1 MVSNEEH
8 KPYVSA
14 TTILPEITI
23 QGIILAIVLGML
35 LTAANVYLG
44 LYVGMTVSASIPA
57 AVISMAV
64 LRSLAKANISK
75 GTNILENNWV
85 QTAVSS
91 GESLAAGVIF
101 TLPALLVMN
110 QTSNG
115 EVGWSEFPYFKT
127 LIIALVGGTIGV
139 MFSISLRRIFIVKE
153 KLPYPEGVAC
163 AEVLVAGEK
172 GGSQVMPI
180 FAGIAFGAA
189 YKILSSL
196 MVTVDNTMK
205 QVSIGL
211 WEHGWQGFYTFTGK
225 LNSSVAYAKSKTTFY
240 LGAEFS
246 PALLGVGYIVGPAI
260 ASFVFFGGLLGAIV
274 IMPIA
279 STLLN
284 PTDTFIE
291 QITSAAMSGDVIN
304 YGDYANHINGRRRM
318 VGVGTMLVGG
328 LYTLVIMRKAL
339 TKGITEMIE
348 ATKQTGT
355 KGSELRTD
363 EDLPAKSIALTSV
376 AMAVPMFFMV
386 WLVSG
391 LLLPAILSLVI
402 IFTAGFLFAA
412 VAGYMAGIV
421 GSSNNPLSGV
431 TIIVVILTATTFALL
446 NSLVYGGEN
455 TAELQV
461 AVIGVAAFVACAGAI
476 SGDNLQDLKTGYIV
490 GATPWRQ
497 QIGQIVGVAAGA
509 LVIPLVLNLL
519 SDQILN
525 GDLEAPQAFL
535 MASITNGILGG
546 GMDWSMVFMGSGIA
560 FCLIALRH
568 TDEYVNILIC
578 AYVLFLIGG
587 FLEEAIPAFLFSGS
601 LFVGATQLW
610 IRDRGGLNISIMAV
624 AVGMYLSLKMT
635 IPIFIG
641 GMIKMYIDKRF
652 DAPLKKSR
660 PELFKKGQDEKLASE
675 KEKLHGPGILFA
687 SGLIAGEAIMGIG
700 LAGMAVSGIYLGTK
714 LATSISLYPI
724 VIFDYSL
731 GTFGHWLGMGVFA
744 CGAVIMATFSMRQ
757 MNDDNFGKI
766 EEWDFD
772 DKIQDAEMV
781 DEVPKKK
788 SPPKKKTK
796 KRNALTLVNT
806 PDVLTS

>member
-1 MVSNEEH
+1 MASTDTH

-14 TTILPEITI
+14 QKILPEITI
-23 QGIILAIVLGML
+23 QGIILAIVLGFL

-64 LRSLAKANISK
+64 LRSLAKTNLSN

-127 LIIALVGGTIGV
+127 FIIALVGGTIGV
-139 MFSISLRRIFIVKE
+139 SFSISLRRIFIVKE

-163 AEVLVAGEK
+163 AEVLIAGEK
-172 GGSQVMPI
+172 GGAQVRPI
-180 FAGIAFGAA
+180 FVGLAFGSL
-189 YKILSSL
+189 YKLCSAVVANGKYVSL
-196 MVTVDNTMK
+196 
-205 QVSIGL
+205 GL
-211 WEHGWQGFYTFTGK
+211 WKHGWDGFYTLTGK
-225 LNSSVAYAKSKTTFY
+225 LSETAAYAKSKTTFY

-260 ASFVFFGGLLGAIV
+260 ASFVFFGGLLGAVV

-279 STLLN
+279 STLLS
-284 PTDTFIE
+284 PTDEFLNAI
-291 QITSAAMSGDVIN
+291 IN
-304 YGDYANHINGRRRM
+304 GEILTYGDYANHINGRRRM

-328 LYTLVIMRKAL
+328 LYTLVVMREAL
-339 TKGITEMIE
+339 FKGITEMID
-348 ATKQTGT
+348 ATKSNVPDA
-355 KGSELRTD
+355 KNIRTD
-363 EDLPAKSIALTSV
+363 EDLPARSIAITSA
-376 AMAVPMFFMV
+376 AMAIPMFFMV
-386 WLVSG
+386 WIISG
-391 LLLPAILSLVI
+391 LLLPAILSLLI

-431 TIIVVILTATTFALL
+431 TIIVVILTATIFALV

-476 SGDNLQDLKTGYIV
+476 SGDNLQDLKTGYIL

-497 QIGQIVGVAAGA
+497 QIGQVVGVAAGA
-509 LVIPLVLNLL
+509 VAIPLVLNLL
-519 SDQILN
+519 SDQILS
-525 GDLEAPQAFL
+525 GELEAPQAFL

-568 TDEYVNILIC
+568 TEEYVNILIC
-578 AYVLFLIGG
+578 AYALFFIGG
-587 FLEEAIPAFLFSGS
+587 FLEGAIAAFLFSGS
-601 LFVGATQLW
+601 LLVAATQWW
-610 IRDRGGLNISIMAV
+610 INERGGLNISIMAV

-652 DAPLKKSR
+652 DTPLKKSR

-700 LAGMAVSGIYLGTK
+700 LAGMAVSGIYLGITEHP
-714 LATSISLYPI
+714 SI
-724 VIFDYSL
+724 
-731 GTFGHWLGMGVFA
+731 WLGMGAFT

-757 MNDDNFGKI
+757 MNNDNFGKI

-772 DKIQDAEMV
+772 DEIQDAEMV
-781 DEVPKKK
+781 DEI
-788 SPPKKKTK
+788 PKKKTRK
-796 KRNALTLVNT
+796 KKPNK
-806 PDVLTS
+806 

>member
-1 MVSNEEH
+1 MASNEAH
-8 KPYVSA
+8 KSYVSA
-14 TTILPEITI
+14 TTILPEITT

-64 LRSLAKANISK
+64 LRSLAKANLSK

-115 EVGWSEFPYFKT
+115 EVGWSEFPYLET
-127 LIIALVGGTIGV
+127 VVIALVGGTIGV
-139 MFSISLRRIFIVKE
+139 LFSISLRRIFIVKE
-153 KLPYPEGVAC
+153 ELPYPEGVAC

-172 GGSQVMPI
+172 GGNQVMPI
-180 FAGIAFGAA
+180 FVGIAFGAL
-189 YKILSSL
+189 YKLFSSL
-196 MVTVDNTMK
+196 MVTVDNSVK
-205 QVSIGL
+205 QVSVGL
-211 WEHGWQGFYTFTGK
+211 WEHGWQSFYTLGGK
-225 LNSSVAYAKSKTTFY
+225 LNESAAYAKSKTTFY
-240 LGAEFS
+240 LGAELS

-279 STLLN
+279 SALLN
-284 PTDTFIE
+284 PTDAFIE
-291 QITSAAMSGDVIN
+291 QITTAAMNGEVVN

-328 LYTLVIMRKAL
+328 LYTLVIMRESL
-339 TKGITEMIE
+339 MKGITEMIE
-348 ATKQTGT
+348 ATKSTVST
-355 KGSELRTD
+355 KNGVSRTD
-363 EDLPAKSIALTSV
+363 EDLPARSIAITSA
-376 AMAVPMFFMV
+376 AMAIPMFFMV
-386 WLVSG
+386 WIISG
-391 LLLPAILSLVI
+391 LLLPAILSLII

-446 NSLVYGGEN
+446 NSLVYGGER
-455 TAELQV
+455 TQELQV

-476 SGDNLQDLKTGYIV
+476 SGDNLQDLKTGYIL

-546 GMDWSMVFMGSGIA
+546 GMDWSMVFMGAGIA
-560 FCLIALRH
+560 FCLVALRH
-568 TDEYVNILIC
+568 PEHYINTLVC
-578 AYVLFLIGG
+578 AYALFLIGG
-587 FLEEAIPAFLFSGS
+587 FLE
-601 LFVGATQLW
+601 
-610 IRDRGGLNISIMAV
+610 
-624 AVGMYLSLKMT
+624 
-635 IPIFIG
+635 
-641 GMIKMYIDKRF
+641 
-652 DAPLKKSR
+652 
-660 PELFKKGQDEKLASE
+660 
-675 KEKLHGPGILFA
+675 
-687 SGLIAGEAIMGIG
+687 
-700 LAGMAVSGIYLGTK
+700 
-714 LATSISLYPI
+714 
-724 VIFDYSL
+724 
-731 GTFGHWLGMGVFA
+731 
-744 CGAVIMATFSMRQ
+744 
-757 MNDDNFGKI
+757 
-766 EEWDFD
+766 
-772 DKIQDAEMV
+772 
-781 DEVPKKK
+781 
-788 SPPKKKTK
+788 
-796 KRNALTLVNT
+796 
-806 PDVLTS
+806 

>member
-14 TTILPEITI
+14 TTILPEITT

-240 LGAEFS
+240 FGAEFS

-284 PTDTFIE
+284 PTDAFIE

-355 KGSELRTD
+355 KDSELRTD
-363 EDLPAKSIALTSV
+363 EDLPAKSIALTSI

-546 GMDWSMVFMGSGIA
+546 GMDWSMVFMGAGIA

-568 TDEYVNILIC
+568 TNEYVNILIC

-635 IPIFIG
+635 VPIFIG
-641 GMIKMYIDKRF
+641 GMIKMYIDRKF
-652 DAPLKKSR
+652 DSPLKKER
-660 PELFKKGQDEKLASE
+660 PELFKKGQEEKLSQE
-675 KEKLHGPGILFA
+675 REKLHSPGILFA

-700 LAGMAVSGIYLGTK
+700 LAAMAVSGIYLGLTEEPSIYPGV
-714 LATSISLYPI
+714 LA
-724 VIFDYSL
+724 
-731 GTFGHWLGMGVFA
+731 FA
-744 CGAVIMATFSMRQ
+744 VGAAIMATFSLKQ
-757 MNDDNFGKI
+757 MNNKDFGKV

-772 DKIQDAEMV
+772 DVQDAEMV
-781 DEVPKKK
+781 EETPKK
-788 SPPKKKTK
+788 
-796 KRNALTLVNT
+796 
-806 PDVLTS
+806 

>member
-240 LGAEFS
+240 FGAEFS

-284 PTDTFIE
+284 PTDAFIE

-355 KGSELRTD
+355 KDSELRTD
-363 EDLPAKSIALTSV
+363 EDLPAKSIALTSI

-546 GMDWSMVFMGSGIA
+546 GMDWSMVFMGAGIA

-568 TDEYVNILIC
+568 TNEYVNILIC

-635 IPIFIG
+635 VPIFIG
-641 GMIKMYIDKRF
+641 GMIKMYIDRKF
-652 DAPLKKSR
+652 DSPLKKER
-660 PELFKKGQDEKLASE
+660 PELFKKGQEEKLSQE
-675 KEKLHGPGILFA
+675 REKLHSPGILFA

-700 LAGMAVSGIYLGTK
+700 LAAMAVSGIYLGLTEEPSIYPGV
-714 LATSISLYPI
+714 LA
-724 VIFDYSL
+724 
-731 GTFGHWLGMGVFA
+731 FA
-744 CGAVIMATFSMRQ
+744 VGAAIMATFSLKQ
-757 MNDDNFGKI
+757 MNNKDFGKV

-772 DKIQDAEMV
+772 DVQDAEMV
-781 DEVPKKK
+781 EET
-788 SPPKKKTK
+788 PKKKTPNK
-796 KRNALTLVNT
+796 KTKK
-806 PDVLTS
+806 

>member
-1 MVSNEEH
+1 MASTDTH

-14 TTILPEITI
+14 QKILPEITI
-23 QGIILAIVLGML
+23 QGIILAIVLGFL

-64 LRSLAKANISK
+64 LRSLAKTNLSN

-127 LIIALVGGTIGV
+127 FIIALVGGTIGV
-139 MFSISLRRIFIVKE
+139 SFSISLRRIFIVKE

-163 AEVLVAGEK
+163 AEVLIAGEK
-172 GGSQVMPI
+172 GGAQVRPI
-180 FAGIAFGAA
+180 FVGLAFGSL
-189 YKILSSL
+189 YKLCSAVVANGKYVSL
-196 MVTVDNTMK
+196 
-205 QVSIGL
+205 GL
-211 WEHGWQGFYTFTGK
+211 WKHGWDGFYTLTGK
-225 LNSSVAYAKSKTTFY
+225 LSETAAYAKSKTTFY

-260 ASFVFFGGLLGAIV
+260 ASFVFFGGLLGAVV

-279 STLLN
+279 STLLS
-284 PTDTFIE
+284 PTDEFLNAI
-291 QITSAAMSGDVIN
+291 IN
-304 YGDYANHINGRRRM
+304 GEILTYGDYANHINGRRRM

-328 LYTLVIMRKAL
+328 LYTLVIMREAL
-339 TKGITEMIE
+339 FKGITEMID
-348 ATKQTGT
+348 ATKSNVPDA
-355 KGSELRTD
+355 KNIRTD
-363 EDLPAKSIALTSV
+363 EDLPARSIAITSA
-376 AMAVPMFFMV
+376 AMAIPMFFMV
-386 WLVSG
+386 WIISG
-391 LLLPAILSLVI
+391 LLLPAILSLLI

-431 TIIVVILTATTFALL
+431 TIIVVILTATIFALV

-476 SGDNLQDLKTGYIV
+476 SGDNLQDLKTGYIL

-497 QIGQIVGVAAGA
+497 QIGQVVGVAAGA
-509 LVIPLVLNLL
+509 VAIPLVLNLL
-519 SDQILN
+519 SDQILS
-525 GDLEAPQAFL
+525 GELEAPQAFL

-568 TDEYVNILIC
+568 TEEYVNILIC
-578 AYVLFLIGG
+578 AYALFFIGG
-587 FLEEAIPAFLFSGS
+587 FLEGAIAAFLFSGS
-601 LFVGATQLW
+601 LLVAATQWW
-610 IRDRGGLNISIMAV
+610 INERGGLNISIMAV

-652 DAPLKKSR
+652 DTPLKKSR

-700 LAGMAVSGIYLGTK
+700 LAGMAVSGIYLGITEHP
-714 LATSISLYPI
+714 SI
-724 VIFDYSL
+724 
-731 GTFGHWLGMGVFA
+731 WLGMGAFT

-757 MNDDNFGKI
+757 MNNDNFGKI

-772 DKIQDAEMV
+772 DEIQDAEMV
-781 DEVPKKK
+781 DEI
-788 SPPKKKTK
+788 PKKKTRK
-796 KRNALTLVNT
+796 KKPNK
-806 PDVLTS
+806 

>member
-14 TTILPEITI
+14 TTILPEITT

-139 MFSISLRRIFIVKE
+139 LFSISLRRIFIVKE

-225 LNSSVAYAKSKTTFY
+225 LNSSAAYAKSKTTFY
-240 LGAEFS
+240 FGAEFS

-284 PTDTFIE
+284 PTDAFIE

-328 LYTLVIMRKAL
+328 LYTLVIMREAL
-339 TKGITEMIE
+339 IKGITEMIK
-348 ATKQTGT
+348 ATKQTVT

-363 EDLPAKSIALTSV
+363 EDLPARSIAVTSA

-519 SDQILN
+519 ADQIIN

-546 GMDWSMVFMGSGIA
+546 GMDWSMVFMGTGIA

-587 FLEEAIPAFLFSGS
+587 FLEGAIPAFLFSGS
-601 LFVGATQLW
+601 LLVGATQLW
-610 IRDRGGLNISIMAV
+610 IRDRGGLDISIMAV

-635 IPIFIG
+635 VPIFIG
-641 GMIKMYIDKRF
+641 GMIKMYIDRKF
-652 DAPLKKSR
+652 DSPLKKGR
-660 PELFKKGQDEKLASE
+660 PELFKKGQEEKLSHE
-675 KEKLHGPGILFA
+675 REKLHSPGILFA

-700 LAGMAVSGIYLGTK
+700 LAAMAVSGIYLGLTEEPSIYPGM
-714 LATSISLYPI
+714 LA
-724 VIFDYSL
+724 
-731 GTFGHWLGMGVFA
+731 FA
-744 CGAVIMATFSMRQ
+744 VGAAMMATFSLRQ
-757 MNDDNFGKI
+757 MNNKDFGKV

-772 DKIQDAEMV
+772 DVQDAEMV
-781 DEVPKKK
+781 EEKPKKK
-788 SPPKKKTK
+788 TPKKKTK
-796 KRNALTLVNT
+796 K
-806 PDVLTS
+806 

>member
-1 MVSNEEH
+1 MATENSTH

-14 TTILPEITI
+14 GKILPEITT
-23 QGIILAIVLGML
+23 QGIILAIVLGIL

-64 LRSLAKANISK
+64 LRSLEKANFSK

-115 EVGWSEFPYFKT
+115 EVGWNEFPYFKT

-139 MFSISLRRIFIVKE
+139 LFSISLRRIFIVRE

-180 FAGIAFGAA
+180 FAGIAFGAI
-189 YKILSSL
+189 YKICSSL
-196 MVTVDNTMK
+196 MVTVDNTVK
-205 QVSIGL
+205 QVSFGL
-211 WEHGWQGFYTFTGK
+211 WEQGWQGFYTLKGK
-225 LNSSVAYAKSKTTFY
+225 VDATLLWTTERKTTLY
-240 LGAEFS
+240 LGAELS

-260 ASFVFFGGLLGAIV
+260 ASFVFFGGLLGALV

-279 STLLN
+279 SSFLN
-284 PTDTFIE
+284 PTDAFLELASNTTTWE
-291 QITSAAMSGDVIN
+291 
-304 YGDYANHINGRRRM
+304 DYANHINGRRRM
-318 VGVGTMLVGG
+318 AGVGTMLVGG
-328 LYTLVIMRKAL
+328 LYTLVIMREAL
-339 TKGITEMIE
+339 MKGIKEMIDS
-348 ATKQTGT
+348 TNSNI
-355 KGSELRTD
+355 SEVNKIRTN
-363 EDLPAKSIALTSV
+363 EDLPARSIAITSA

-386 WLVSG
+386 WIISG
-391 LLLPAILSLVI
+391 LFLPAFLSLII

-446 NSLVYGGEN
+446 NSFVYGGEN

-476 SGDNLQDLKTGYIV
+476 SGDNLQDLKTGYIL

-509 LVIPLVLNLL
+509 VAIPLVLNLL
-519 SDQILN
+519 SDQIIN

-546 GMDWSMVFMGSGIA
+546 GMDWSMVFMGAGIA

-568 TDEYVNILIC
+568 PENYVNILVC
-578 AYVLFLIGG
+578 SYLLFLFGG
-587 FLEEAIPAFLFSGS
+587 FIENAIPAFLFSGS
-601 LFVGATQLW
+601 LFVIGTQMW
-610 IRDRGGLNISIMAV
+610 INEKGGLNISIMAV

-635 IPIFIG
+635 VPIFIG
-641 GMIKMYIDKRF
+641 GMIKMYVDSRF
-652 DAPLKKSR
+652 TAPLKKSR
-660 PELFKKGQDEKLASE
+660 PELFKENSTKLLEQE
-675 KEKLHGPGILFA
+675 KERLHNPGILFA

-700 LAGMAVSGIYLGTK
+700 LAGMAVSGIYLG
-714 LATSISLYPI
+714 IIDQPSLL
-724 VIFDYSL
+724 L
-731 GTFGHWLGMGVFA
+731 GIGVFII
-744 CGAVIMATFSMRQ
+744 GAIIMAMLSLRQ
-757 MNDDNFGKI
+757 TENEDFGKI
-766 EEWDFD
+766 EEWAFEDN
-772 DKIQDAEMV
+772 IQDAEMI
-781 DEVPKKK
+781 EKESNKKNK
-788 SPPKKKTK
+788 GK
-796 KRNALTLVNT
+796 
-806 PDVLTS
+806 

>member
-1 MVSNEEH
+1 MATGNSTH

-14 TTILPEITI
+14 GKILPEITT
-23 QGIILAIVLGML
+23 QGIILAIVLGIL

-64 LRSLAKANISK
+64 LRSLEKANFSK

-115 EVGWSEFPYFKT
+115 EVGWNEFPYFKT

-139 MFSISLRRIFIVKE
+139 LFSISLRRIFIVRE

-180 FAGIAFGAA
+180 FAGIAFGAI
-189 YKILSSL
+189 YKICSSL
-196 MVTVDNTMK
+196 MVTVDNTVK
-205 QVSIGL
+205 QVSFGL
-211 WEHGWQGFYTFTGK
+211 WEQGWQGFYTLKGK
-225 LNSSVAYAKSKTTFY
+225 VDATLLWTTERKTTLY
-240 LGAEFS
+240 LGAELS

-260 ASFVFFGGLLGAIV
+260 ASFVFFGGLLGALV

-279 STLLN
+279 SSFLN
-284 PTDTFIE
+284 PTDAFLELASNTTTWE
-291 QITSAAMSGDVIN
+291 
-304 YGDYANHINGRRRM
+304 DYANHINGRRRM
-318 VGVGTMLVGG
+318 AGVGTMLVGG
-328 LYTLVIMRKAL
+328 LYTLVIMREAL
-339 TKGITEMIE
+339 MKGIKEMIDS
-348 ATKQTGT
+348 TNSNI
-355 KGSELRTD
+355 SEVNKIRTN
-363 EDLPAKSIALTSV
+363 EDLPARSIAITSA

-386 WLVSG
+386 WIISG
-391 LLLPAILSLVI
+391 LFLPAFLSLII

-431 TIIVVILTATTFALL
+431 TIIVVILTATSFALL
-446 NSLVYGGEN
+446 NSFVYGGEN

-476 SGDNLQDLKTGYIV
+476 SGDNLQDLKTGYIL

-509 LVIPLVLNLL
+509 VAIPLVLNLL
-519 SDQILN
+519 SDQIIN

-546 GMDWSMVFMGSGIA
+546 GMDWSMVFMGAGIA

-568 TDEYVNILIC
+568 PKNYVNILVC
-578 AYVLFLIGG
+578 SYLLFLFGG
-587 FLEEAIPAFLFSGS
+587 FIENAIPAFLFSGS
-601 LFVGATQLW
+601 LFVIGTQMW
-610 IRDRGGLNISIMAV
+610 INEKGGLNISIMAV

-635 IPIFIG
+635 VPIFIG
-641 GMIKMYIDKRF
+641 GMIKMYVDSRF
-652 DAPLKKSR
+652 TAPLKKSR
-660 PELFKKGQDEKLASE
+660 PELFKENSTRLLEQE
-675 KEKLHGPGILFA
+675 KERLHNPGILFA

-700 LAGMAVSGIYLGTK
+700 LAGMAVSGIYLG
-714 LATSISLYPI
+714 IIDQPSLL
-724 VIFDYSL
+724 L
-731 GTFGHWLGMGVFA
+731 GIGVFTI
-744 CGAVIMATFSMRQ
+744 GAIIMAMLSLRQ
-757 MNDDNFGKI
+757 TENEDFGKI
-766 EEWDFD
+766 EEWAFEDN
-772 DKIQDAEMV
+772 IQDAEMI
-781 DEVPKKK
+781 EKESNKKNK
-788 SPPKKKTK
+788 GK
-796 KRNALTLVNT
+796 
-806 PDVLTS
+806 

>member
-14 TTILPEITI
+14 TTILPEITT

-225 LNSSVAYAKSKTTFY
+225 LNSSAAYAKSKTTFY
-240 LGAEFS
+240 FGAEFS

-284 PTDTFIE
+284 PTDAFIE

-328 LYTLVIMRKAL
+328 LYTLVIMREAL
-339 TKGITEMIE
+339 IKGITEMIK
-348 ATKQTGT
+348 ATKQTVT

-363 EDLPAKSIALTSV
+363 EDLPARSIAVTSV

-519 SDQILN
+519 ADQIIN

-546 GMDWSMVFMGSGIA
+546 GMDWSMVFMGTGIA

-587 FLEEAIPAFLFSGS
+587 FLEGAIPAFLFSGS
-601 LFVGATQLW
+601 LLVGATQLW

-635 IPIFIG
+635 VPIFIG
-641 GMIKMYIDKRF
+641 GMIKMYIDRKF
-652 DAPLKKSR
+652 DSPLKKGR
-660 PELFKKGQDEKLASE
+660 PELFKKGQEEKLSHE
-675 KEKLHGPGILFA
+675 REKLHSPGILFA

-700 LAGMAVSGIYLGTK
+700 LAAMAVSGIYLGLTEEPSIYPGV
-714 LATSISLYPI
+714 LAFT
-724 VIFDYSL
+724 
-731 GTFGHWLGMGVFA
+731 A
-744 CGAVIMATFSMRQ
+744 GAVIMATFSLRQ
-757 MNDDNFGKI
+757 MKNKDFGKV

-772 DKIQDAEMV
+772 DVQDAEMV
-781 DEVPKKK
+781 EETPKKK
-788 SPPKKKTK
+788 TPKKKTK
-796 KRNALTLVNT
+796 K
-806 PDVLTS
+806 

>member
-1 MVSNEEH
+1 MSSNETH

-14 TTILPEITI
+14 NKILPEITM
-23 QGIILAIVLGML
+23 QGIILAIILGFL

-64 LRSLAKANISK
+64 LRSLERANISK

-115 EVGWSEFPYFKT
+115 EVGWSEFPYFQT

-139 MFSISLRRIFIVKE
+139 LFSISLRRIFIVKE

-180 FAGIAFGAA
+180 FAGIAFGAI
-189 YKILSSL
+189 YKICSSL
-196 MVTVDNTMK
+196 MVTVDNTVK

-211 WEHGWQGFYTFTGK
+211 WEHGWQGFYTLGGK
-225 LNSSVAYAKSKTTFY
+225 LNESAAYAKSKTTFY

-260 ASFVFFGGLLGAIV
+260 ASFVFFGGLLGAII

-279 STLLN
+279 STFLN
-284 PTDTFIE
+284 PTDAFLE
-291 QITSAAMSGDVIN
+291 QFSNAAMNGEIIN

-328 LYTLVIMRKAL
+328 LYTLVVMKEAL
-339 TKGITEMIE
+339 MKGITEMIDS
-348 ATKQTGT
+348 TKSNVSDVTT
-355 KGSELRTD
+355 IRTD
-363 EDLPAKSIALTSV
+363 EDLPARSIAITSA
-376 AMAVPMFFMV
+376 AMAIPMFFMV
-386 WLVSG
+386 WIVSG
-391 LLLPAILSLVI
+391 LLLPAILSLLI

-431 TIIVVILTATTFALL
+431 TIIVVILTATTFALV
-446 NSLVYGGEN
+446 NSLIYGGEN

-476 SGDNLQDLKTGYIV
+476 SGDNLQDLKTGYIL

-497 QIGQIVGVAAGA
+497 QIGQVVGVAAGA
-509 LVIPLVLNLL
+509 VAIPLVLNLL
-519 SDQILN
+519 SDQIIN

-535 MASITNGILGG
+535 MERITSGILGG
-546 GMDWSMVFMGSGIA
+546 WMDWSMVFMGAGIA

-568 TDEYVNILIC
+568 PDQYVNILIFS
-578 AYVLFLIGG
+578 YILFLLGG
-587 FLEEAIPAFLFSGS
+587 IIEGAIAAFLFTGS
-601 LFVGATQLW
+601 LLIAATQVW
-610 IRDRGGLNISIMAV
+610 INERGGLNISIMAV

-635 IPIFIG
+635 VPIFIG

-652 DAPLKKSR
+652 DTPLKISR
-660 PELFKKGQDEKLASE
+660 PELFKKSSIEKLE
-675 KEKLHGPGILFA
+675 QTKEKLHGPGILFA

-700 LAGMAVSGIYLGTK
+700 LAGMAVSGIYLGITENP
-714 LATSISLYPI
+714 SL
-724 VIFDYSL
+724 
-731 GTFGHWLGMGVFA
+731 WLGIGAFA
-744 CGAVIMATFSMRQ
+744 LGAGIMATLSLRQ
-757 MNDDNFGKI
+757 ITNENFGKV
-766 EEWDFD
+766 EEWDFED
-772 DKIQDAEMV
+772 DIQDAEMV
-781 DEVPKKK
+781 PDKPRKKK
-788 SPPKKKTK
+788 SSRKK
-796 KRNALTLVNT
+796 
-806 PDVLTS
+806 

>member
-14 TTILPEITI
+14 TTILPEITT

-225 LNSSVAYAKSKTTFY
+225 LNSSAAYAKSKTTFY
-240 LGAEFS
+240 FGAEFS

-284 PTDTFIE
+284 PTDAFIE

-328 LYTLVIMRKAL
+328 LYTLVIMREAL
-339 TKGITEMIE
+339 IKGITEMIK
-348 ATKQTGT
+348 ATKQTVT

-363 EDLPAKSIALTSV
+363 EDLPARSIAVTSV

-391 LLLPAILSLVI
+391 LLLPAILSLII

-519 SDQILN
+519 ADQIIN

-546 GMDWSMVFMGSGIA
+546 GMDWSMVFMGTGIA

-568 TDEYVNILIC
+568 TGEYVNILIC

-587 FLEEAIPAFLFSGS
+587 FLEGAIPAFLFSGS
-601 LFVGATQLW
+601 LLVGATQLW

-635 IPIFIG
+635 VPIFIG
-641 GMIKMYIDKRF
+641 GMIKMYIDRKF
-652 DAPLKKSR
+652 DSPLKKGR
-660 PELFKKGQDEKLASE
+660 PELFKKGQEEKLSHE
-675 KEKLHGPGILFA
+675 REKLHSPGILFA

-700 LAGMAVSGIYLGTK
+700 LAAMAVSGIYLGLTEEPSIYPGV
-714 LATSISLYPI
+714 LA
-724 VIFDYSL
+724 
-731 GTFGHWLGMGVFA
+731 FA
-744 CGAVIMATFSMRQ
+744 VGAVMMATFSLRQ
-757 MNDDNFGKI
+757 MKNKDFGKV

-772 DKIQDAEMV
+772 DVQDAEMV
-781 DEVPKKK
+781 EETPKKK
-788 SPPKKKTK
+788 TPKKKTK
-796 KRNALTLVNT
+796 K
-806 PDVLTS
+806 

>member
-1 MVSNEEH
+1 MSSNETH

-14 TTILPEITI
+14 NKILPEITM
-23 QGIILAIVLGML
+23 QGIILAIILGFL

-64 LRSLAKANISK
+64 LRSLERANISK

-115 EVGWSEFPYFKT
+115 EVGWAEFPYFKT

-139 MFSISLRRIFIVKE
+139 LFSISLRRIFIVKE

-180 FAGIAFGAA
+180 FAGIAFGAI
-189 YKILSSL
+189 YKICSSL
-196 MVTVDNTMK
+196 MVTVDNTVK
-205 QVSIGL
+205 QVSLGL
-211 WEHGWQGFYTFTGK
+211 WEHGWQGFYTLGGK
-225 LNSSVAYAKSKTTFY
+225 LNESAAYAKSKTTFY

-284 PTDTFIE
+284 PTDAFLE
-291 QITSAAMSGDVIN
+291 QFSNAAMNGEIIN

-328 LYTLVIMRKAL
+328 LYTLVVMREAL
-339 TKGITEMIE
+339 MKGITEMID
-348 ATKQTGT
+348 ATKSNVSDVGT
-355 KGSELRTD
+355 IRTD
-363 EDLPAKSIALTSV
+363 EDLPARSIAITSA
-376 AMAVPMFFMV
+376 AMAIPMFFMV
-386 WLVSG
+386 WIVSG
-391 LLLPAILSLVI
+391 LLLPAILSLLI

-431 TIIVVILTATTFALL
+431 TIIVVILTATIFALV

-476 SGDNLQDLKTGYIV
+476 SGDNLQDLKTGYIL

-497 QIGQIVGVAAGA
+497 QIGQVVGVAAGA
-509 LVIPLVLNLL
+509 VAIPLVLNLL
-519 SDQILN
+519 SDQIIN

-546 GMDWSMVFMGSGIA
+546 GMDWSMVFMGAGIA

-568 TDEYVNILIC
+568 PEKYVNILIF
-578 AYVLFLIGG
+578 AYALFLVGG
-587 FLEEAIPAFLFSGS
+587 FIEGAIAAYLFTGS
-601 LFVGATQLW
+601 LLIAATQGW
-610 IRDRGGLNISIMAV
+610 INERGGLNISIMAV

-641 GMIKMYIDKRF
+641 GMIKMYVDRRF
-652 DAPLKKSR
+652 DTPLKKSR
-660 PELFKKGQDEKLASE
+660 PELFKEWKIDSIEKLEEE

-700 LAGMAVSGIYLGTK
+700 LAGMAVSGLYLGMTEHP
-714 LATSISLYPI
+714 SL
-724 VIFDYSL
+724 
-731 GTFGHWLGMGVFA
+731 WLGISVFA
-744 CGAVIMATFSMRQ
+744 IGAGIMATLSLRQ
-757 MNDDNFGKI
+757 INNEDFGKV

-772 DKIQDAEMV
+772 DEIQDAEMV
-781 DEVPKKK
+781 PDKPRKKK
-788 SPPKKKTK
+788 PIRKKTK
-796 KRNALTLVNT
+796 K
-806 PDVLTS
+806 